1 MSASPFRTAAMRS
14 PALTYAS
21 LVLTAFFWGSAFN
34 VGAHVIA
41 GMSPISA
48 GLERFLLASIV
59 LLALLACTRRLD
71 WRLARAHL
79 PALAAVGVLG
89 VAGFNLAMFFGLR
102 STTPVNAALL
112 MATTPLWT
120 MLLSSLLEG
129 ERMDR
134 WRAAGLASG
143 LFGVALV
150 VSGGHP
156 TQLAQLHLARGD
168 AIVIGGALCWA
179 LATVISRRYLGK
191 LDAQQTT
198 TGAIVLGTGV
208 LLLLALW
215 REQPLAAM
223 AHAAASV
230 HWGIV
235 YLALCSS
242 VLGYLFWFAA
252 TRRLGAART
261 ASFFNLVPV
270 FTLLVALFGGQ
281 VPQAGQLAGV
291 VAVIGGVVLASRSGR
306 AVAVRKP
313 VACMANG

>member
-1 MSASPFRTAAMRS
+1 MRASP
-14 PALTYAS
+14 LTYAS

-48 GLERFLLASIV
+48 GAERFLLASAM
-59 LLALLACTRRLD
+59 LLALLAFTRRLD
-71 WRLARAHL
+71 WRLARGHL
-79 PALAAVGVLG
+79 PALTAVGVLG

-120 MLLSSLLEG
+120 LLLSVLLEG
-129 ERMDR
+129 ERINR

-143 LFGVALV
+143 LLGVVLV
-150 VSGGHP
+150 VSGGNP
-156 TQLAQLHLARGD
+156 ARLAQLHLARGD
-168 AIVIGGALCWA
+168 AIVMGGALSWA

-198 TGAIVLGTGV
+198 TWSIVLGTGV
-208 LLLLALW
+208 LLLLGLW

-223 AHAAASV
+223 SHASASV
-230 HWGIV
+230 HWGIF

-242 VLGYLFWFAA
+242 VLGYLFWFSA
-252 TRRLGAART
+252 TRRLGAANT

-270 FTLLVALFGGQ
+270 FTMLVALIGGQ
-281 VPQAGQLAGV
+281 IPQVGQLAGV
-291 VAVIGGVVLASRSGR
+291 AAVIGGVVLASKGRDSSFGIRDSQKRCSGSCES
-306 AVAVRKP
+306 P
-313 VACMANG
+313 ITNHQ

>member
-1 MSASPFRTAAMRS
+1 MRS
-14 PALTYAS
+14 PLLTYSS

-48 GLERFLLASIV
+48 GAERFVLASAV
-59 LLALLACTRRLD
+59 LITLLLFARRLD
-71 WRLARAHL
+71 WSAARRHL

-102 STTPVNAALL
+102 STTPFNAALL

-120 MLLSSLLEG
+120 MLLSALIEG
-129 ERMDR
+129 ERIDR
-134 WRAAGLASG
+134 WRGAGLLSG
-143 LFGVALV
+143 LAGVALV
-150 VSGGHP
+150 VSGGDP
-156 TQLAQLHLARGD
+156 SRLTQLHLSTGD
-168 AIVIGGALCWA
+168 AIVVGGALSWA
-179 LATVISRRYLGK
+179 LATVISRRYLQL

-198 TGAIVLGTGV
+198 TWSIGIGTLV
-208 LLLLALW
+208 LLVLSAW
-215 REQPLAAM
+215 REHPLAAM
-223 AHAAASV
+223 AQASASV

-252 TRRLGAART
+252 AKQLGAART

-270 FTLLVALFGGQ
+270 FTLLVSAVGGQWPQPAQLFG
-281 VPQAGQLAGV
+281 VA
-291 VAVIGGVVLASRSGR
+291 AVIGGVVLASRGGN
-306 AVAVRKP
+306 APKP
-313 VACMANG
+313 VEPAVPAMPVVGEPPCRA

>member
-1 MSASPFRTAAMRS
+1 MRTL
-14 PALTYAS
+14 PLTYAS

-48 GLERFLLASIV
+48 GTERFLLASAM
-59 LLALLACTRRLD
+59 LLALLAFTRRLD
-71 WRLARAHL
+71 WRLARRHL
-79 PALAAVGVLG
+79 PALLAVGILG

-120 MLLSSLLEG
+120 LLLSALIEG
-129 ERMDR
+129 ERIDR

-143 LFGVALV
+143 LLGVALV
-150 VSGGHP
+150 VSGGDLGKLVH
-156 TQLAQLHLARGD
+156 LHLAKGD
-168 AIVIGGALCWA
+168 AIVMGGALSWA
-179 LATVISRRYLGK
+179 LATVISRRWLGA

-198 TGAIVLGTGV
+198 TWSIVLGTGV
-208 LLLLALW
+208 LLLLGLY

-223 AHAAASV
+223 AQASASV
-230 HWGIV
+230 HWGLL

-252 TRRLGAART
+252 TRRIGAART

-270 FTLLVALFGGQ
+270 FTLLVALIGGQ
-281 VPQAGQLAGV
+281 VPQAGQLMGV
-291 VAVIGGVVLASRSGR
+291 VAVIGGVVLASRGGQR
-306 AVAVRKP
+306 VAV
-313 VACMANG
+313 VAGADSGVEGRGCHA